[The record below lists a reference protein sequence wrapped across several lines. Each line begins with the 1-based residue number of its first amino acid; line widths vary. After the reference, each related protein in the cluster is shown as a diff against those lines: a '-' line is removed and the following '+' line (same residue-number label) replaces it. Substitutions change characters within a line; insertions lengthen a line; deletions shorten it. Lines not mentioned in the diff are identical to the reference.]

1 MNEWENFQNFMGPI
15 GCGTLW
21 VFNIYGSIY
30 EILWCALI
38 SKFASKCDF
47 FFFLFFLFL
56 SLSLYFYLLLLRIF
70 KMSYYSRCTCV
81 GFVSDFH
88 PCPDRDNP
96 NDKKVPL

>member
-38 SKFASKCDF
+38 SKFASKWDF
-47 FFFLFFLFL
+47 FFFFFL
-56 SLSLYFYLLLLRIF
+56 SLSLSLSLSLFLFIVVKDFQDELL
-70 KMSYYSRCTCV
+70 
-81 GFVSDFH
+81 
-88 PCPDRDNP
+88 
-96 NDKKVPL
+96 